1 MTQTKLLKN
10 QLIPRDLP
18 RQNNLIFIGEKPSL
32 YFHNHP
38 DIPRQLGN
46 YNVTATDFV
55 FHNWIRKYIKKSVY
69 VTDMVKTEGRAGANF
84 LKEWDKNRKFK
95 KILLWELK
103 KINPKVVVLMSK
115 KVEKLFLSEDVFQ
128 KWHGK
133 IIRVYH
139 PSYVVRYNRFKEWDK
154 QWQLLIKN
162 LRQ

>member
-1 MTQTKLLKN
+1 MILLKG
-10 QLIPRDLP
+10 QFIPRDLP

-38 DIPRQLGN
+38 DTPRQLGN

-84 LKEWDKNRKFK
+84 LKEWTQNPEFK
-95 KILLWELK
+95 KILRRELK
-103 KINPKVVVLMSK
+103 KITPKVVVLMSK
-115 KVEKLFLSEDVFQ
+115 KVERLFLSESELN
-128 KWHGK
+128 KWHDK
-133 IIRVYH
+133 TVRIYH

-162 LRQ
+162 SR